1 MRKIITCA
9 LAIAALFAA
18 ACQRTAVDP
27 PRLLTADAPG
37 AACNQ
42 SQGENLNI
50 AEIRQTGTNWCWAA
64 SGEMV
69 MSHYDRRVPQCEQV
83 NKSYGLT
90 HCCGDL
96 VEPECDLTGWPDFA
110 RYDFDFKRTK
120 DAALSWEQI
129 KEQIACKN
137 NPIAFSWKWVGN
149 SGHMMVIKG
158 FQVVDGVNY
167 LYVNDPSK
175 NPAHR
180 FIKYDFYVQSANNHT
195 HWDDFYDF
203 KKRGG
208 S

>member
-1 MRKIITCA
+1 MRKVLTIA
-9 LAIAALFAA
+9 MAVAALTAT
-18 ACQRTAVDP
+18 ACQRTVDGP
-27 PRLLTADAPG
+27 QVSTADAPG

-42 SQGENLNI
+42 SQEQRLDI

-83 NKSYGLT
+83 NTTYGFS

-96 VEPECDLTGWPDFA
+96 VEPECDKTGWPDFG
-110 RYDFDFKRTK
+110 RYDFDFKRT
-120 DAALSWEQI
+120 DSAALSWDQI
-129 KEQIACKN
+129 KEQIACKS
-137 NPIAFSWKWVGN
+137 NPIAFSWKWVGG

-158 FQVVDGVNY
+158 FQEIDGVSY
-167 LYVNDPSK
+167 LSVNDPNK
-175 NPAHR
+175 NPAYR
-180 FIKYDFYVQSANNHT
+180 FIKYDYYVQSANSHT